1 MRLRLAV
8 RLEYGI
14 LALFI
19 LMGIGFWFLDAAV
32 DAYFFHGT
40 SFIYELRNFSPEQIY
55 IRSATFAAFFSIG
68 LVVSKEFSRRRL
80 AQDKTQHLN
89 LVLSTMRQV
98 DRSLS
103 RSTDRG
109 KLIQQVCNDLV
120 SHKAY
125 RNAWITTL
133 DGNGGAIEMAEAGL
147 KERFIPVAD
156 SIKQG
161 QFPTCMRKAMGQGGV
176 VVVEGPQHNCPGCSL
191 ATIYRGTGS
200 LVARLEHG
208 LQIYGVLTVALDHP
222 LAAEGQEQSLFLE
235 VAAEISAALH
245 HIEVE
250 NRRLRAERELE
261 LSRRREEDTGF
272 KIQQMLLFQRPPE
285 DICGASIAAIT
296 IPSQQVDGDFY
307 DFFKF
312 NDQVFDVIIADVMGK
327 GTTAALL
334 GAATK
339 SHFMRAITHLNALAP
354 GAIPQP
360 QEVVSHV
367 HKEMTRRLIDIESF
381 VTVFY
386 ARFDMTQGKLIYV
399 DCGHPKPILFR
410 AGSGACEMLA
420 GENLFLG
427 ADERETYQQTSVD
440 LHEGDLVLMY
450 SDGVIDAENK
460 QRDFFGVE
468 RLCELA
474 ARHGQMEP
482 VQMLDKIIM
491 ELISFAS
498 SEGPSDD
505 LTCVA
510 VKVEPALETIVPMR
524 AELDILSEPEELSR
538 VRGFVLALG
547 PRLGK
552 KVNDHDLNRLE
563 LAVNEAVSNI
573 MRHAYHGQRDRP
585 IHIEAEVRPT
595 RAVVRLFHWGQPYD
609 PHQALAKRPDKHI
622 GGYGLSIISQ
632 CVNHV
637 RYIPAGQGK
646 SCVELVKS
654 FAKL

>member
-250 NRRLRAERELE
+250 NRRLKAERELE

-354 GAIPQP
+354 GRFP
-360 QEVVSHV
+360 SRRRSCL
-367 HKEMTRRLIDIESF
+367 MFTRR
-381 VTVFY
+381 
-386 ARFDMTQGKLIYV
+386 
-399 DCGHPKPILFR
+399 
-410 AGSGACEMLA
+410 
-420 GENLFLG
+420 
-427 ADERETYQQTSVD
+427 
-440 LHEGDLVLMY
+440 
-450 SDGVIDAENK
+450 
-460 QRDFFGVE
+460 
-468 RLCELA
+468 
-474 ARHGQMEP
+474 
-482 VQMLDKIIM
+482 
-491 ELISFAS
+491 
-498 SEGPSDD
+498 
-505 LTCVA
+505 
-510 VKVEPALETIVPMR
+510 
-524 AELDILSEPEELSR
+524 
-538 VRGFVLALG
+538 
-547 PRLGK
+547 
-552 KVNDHDLNRLE
+552 
-563 LAVNEAVSNI
+563 
-573 MRHAYHGQRDRP
+573 
-585 IHIEAEVRPT
+585 
-595 RAVVRLFHWGQPYD
+595 
-609 PHQALAKRPDKHI
+609 
-622 GGYGLSIISQ
+622 
-632 CVNHV
+632 
-637 RYIPAGQGK
+637 
-646 SCVELVKS
+646 
-654 FAKL
+654 